1 MKFEEILRYLEG
13 EVLMKGYWEL
23 YIPEDGDMRRI
34 YLLDR
39 AEPDGSRPIKGFID
53 NDGCGMWGSEM
64 YSSRQ
69 VLAEFQNWF
78 DKEIM
83 PF

>member
-1 MKFEEILRYLEG
+1 MKFDSILKYLDG
-13 EVLMKGYWEL
+13 EVLMKGYWQLDINE
-23 YIPEDGDMRRI
+23 GDMRRI

-39 AEPDGSRPIKGFID
+39 PEPNGCRPVKGTID
-53 NDGCGMWGSEM
+53 EDGCGMWGTTM
-64 YSSRQ
+64 LSSRQ

>member
-1 MKFEEILRYLEG
+1 MKFDNILKYLDG
-13 EVLMKGYWEL
+13 EVLMKGYWRLDLAEA
-23 YIPEDGDMRRI
+23 GVRRI

-39 AEPDGSRPIKGFID
+39 PEPDGRRPVKGMMD
-53 NDGCGMWGSEM
+53 EDGCGMWGRQY
-64 YSSRQ
+64 YSNRQ